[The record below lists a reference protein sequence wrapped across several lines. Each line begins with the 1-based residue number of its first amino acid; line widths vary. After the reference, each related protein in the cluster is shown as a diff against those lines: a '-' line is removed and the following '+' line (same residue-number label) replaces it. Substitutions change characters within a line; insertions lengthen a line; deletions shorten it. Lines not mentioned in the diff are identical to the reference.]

1 MEIYSFALKHD
12 TGIFTNCVLGD
23 NLLDAITKILTA
35 ELAPE
40 KTIISLKISKTYKN
54 KKIMTT
60 TTKKI
65 VLTDLHKALMHNE
78 DITREAADQMIS
90 EFYDRV
96 ADGENPEEILYD
108 EGLEP
113 DYVLD
118 ILFYK

>member
-1 MEIYSFALKHD
+1 
-12 TGIFTNCVLGD
+12 
-23 NLLDAITKILTA
+23 
-35 ELAPE
+35 
-40 KTIISLKISKTYKN
+40 
-54 KKIMTT
+54 MTT
-60 TTKKI
+60 TIKKI
-65 VLTDLHKALMHNE
+65 VLTELHKALIHINE
-78 DITREAADQMIS
+78 CTREEADEMIS

>member
-1 MEIYSFALKHD
+1 
-12 TGIFTNCVLGD
+12 
-23 NLLDAITKILTA
+23 
-35 ELAPE
+35 
-40 KTIISLKISKTYKN
+40 
-54 KKIMTT
+54 MTT
-60 TTKKI
+60 TIKKI

-78 DITREAADQMIS
+78 DISREEADQMIS

-96 ADGENPEEILYD
+96 ADGEDPEEILYD

>member
-1 MEIYSFALKHD
+1 
-12 TGIFTNCVLGD
+12 
-23 NLLDAITKILTA
+23 
-35 ELAPE
+35 
-40 KTIISLKISKTYKN
+40 
-54 KKIMTT
+54 MTT

-78 DITREAADQMIS
+78 DISREEADQMIS

-96 ADGENPEEILYD
+96 ADGEDPEKILYD